1 MSQRLVSSVIG
12 THHLWVIIK
21 GNSIGV
27 CFWSPLDS
35 PGYELKIGLLMNG
48 IEVLL
53 GGLWVLEEVPSANR
67 ICIFHY
73 RSYFLGK

>member
-1 MSQRLVSSVIG
+1 MVSGLYVSMSSVISNRD
-12 THHLWVIIK
+12 LWVIIK

-53 GGLWVLEEVPSANR
+53 GGLWVLEEVPSAHK
-67 ICIFHY
+67 I
-73 RSYFLGK
+73 